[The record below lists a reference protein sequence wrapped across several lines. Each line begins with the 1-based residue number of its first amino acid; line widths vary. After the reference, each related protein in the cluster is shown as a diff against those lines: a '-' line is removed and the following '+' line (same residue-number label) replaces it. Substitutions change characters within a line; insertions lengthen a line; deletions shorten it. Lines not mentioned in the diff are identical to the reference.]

1 MIDEDFETFLTII
14 GMFGVLRPELRENEI
29 AMFQLKTVLE
39 FNSRD
44 WKMFLL
50 VLPDEKTR
58 QIHILIKELYEFYLL
73 YGGMLVEKSFQT
85 RERLYQI
92 IGKE

>member
-1 MIDEDFETFLTII
+1 MLPFISMLA
-14 GMFGVLRPELRENEI
+14 VLRPDFRENEM

-39 FNSRD
+39 FNEND
-44 WKMFLL
+44 WKLFLL

-58 QIHILIKELYEFYLL
+58 QIHILIKELYEYYLL

-85 RERLYQI
+85 RERMYQI